1 MVGRKMHGIEDSAL
15 ALHEHV
21 AQDESRLT
29 RIESKIDKLTDIMV
43 SLARAEEKLIGLEA
57 DQTIITE
64 RLNTHSNRLDE
75 VEDKTESSRI
85 TINIITNI
93 FWICLTAIAG
103 AAAAQYFIF

>member
-1 MVGRKMHGIEDSAL
+1 MVRKIQEDS

-29 RIESKIDKLTDIMV
+29 RIESKIDKITDIMV
-43 SLARAEEKLIGLEA
+43 SLARTEEKLIGLEA
-57 DQTIITE
+57 DRSVINE
-64 RLNTHSNRLDE
+64 RLNHHSDRLDE
-75 VEDKTESSRI
+75 VEGKTESSRL